1 MNPNHGWGGPA
12 GVPTAHLAALIEGW
26 LAGGGRSV
34 ACLAGRSG
42 VSERRIR
49 MVLSGERPNVPAGTV
64 DRLLVAMDRVE
75 AWHTHLADPPGSE
88 TTTNETEQR

>member
-1 MNPNHGWGGPA
+1 MNPNPGWSGVA
-12 GVPTAHLAALIEGW
+12 GVPAAHLAVLIDGW

-49 MVLSGERPNVPAGTV
+49 MVLSGERPTVPAGTA

-75 AWHTHLADPPGSE
+75 AWHTHLADPGGTE
-88 TTTNETEQR
+88 TTRNETEEQ

>member
-1 MNPNHGWGGPA
+1 MNPNHGWGGAA
-12 GVPTAHLAALIEGW
+12 GVPAAPLAALIEGW
-26 LAGGGRSV
+26 LAGGGRSM

-49 MVLSGERPNVPAGTV
+49 MVLSGERPSVPAGTA

-75 AWHTHLADPPGSE
+75 AWHTHLTDPTATE
-88 TTTNETEQR
+88 TTTNTKEES